1 LRFTGGTPN
10 NRSAC
15 PAVRVTLPVRGVGYD
30 RAPERLAGV
39 AIRRLCS
46 RFVGTL
52 GVFGTGGSSGVHARL
67 NSTRLRRPHGGLL
80 GGVLPGLGAIVKS
93 GTSQSSKPS
102 SKSIAS
108 IAALAKTSS
117 ECPKLTASTYPVAVG
132 LHSGPRTESGPSHS
146 HIGAV
151 PLTSIA
157 SASRVGHSTA
167 GAGPAEHRAD
177 SAAHTVGAGRELT
190 HSFATSCAAQSG

>member
-1 LRFTGGTPN
+1 LRFTRGTPN
-10 NRSAC
+10 NRSVY
-15 PAVRVTLPVRGVGYD
+15 PAVRVTLPVRGVGYN
-30 RAPERLAGV
+30 RAPEQLASV

-52 GVFGTGGSSGVHARL
+52 GVFGTSSSSGVHVRL
-67 NSTRLRRPHGGLL
+67 NSTRLRGPYGGLL
-80 GGVLPGLGAIVKS
+80 GGVLPGLDAIVKS

-117 ECPKLTASTYPVAVG
+117 ECPKLTASTHPVAVG
-132 LHSGPRTESGPSHS
+132 LHSGPRTESGPSYS
-146 HIGAV
+146 HISAI

-157 SASRVGHSTA
+157 LASRVGHSTA
-167 GAGPAEHRAD
+167 GARPAEHRAD
-177 SAAHTVGAGRELT
+177 LAAHTVGAGRELT
-190 HSFATSCAAQSG
+190 HSFVTSYAA